1 MHFHLPKPLHGWREF
16 AGEVGIIVV
25 GILIALAGEQ
35 MVETLHWRSQ
45 VSDFRDAVRSEM
57 SINLGTYQFRMK
69 QDRCVE
75 ARLDELQRW
84 LDSWRAGR
92 PLKLSGPIGIPTS
105 LTVNSSAWQS
115 RDADVVSHM
124 GLDEKL
130 EYGHL
135 YTEFANND
143 VHRLDERAAWLEL
156 GDYDGATYLDH
167 HDLMRLQ
174 GLITRARLR
183 DRRMTQNSLR
193 FTRRAAQIG
202 LVPSFDP
209 TWPPA
214 EQVICRPIV
223 PRA

>member
-1 MHFHLPKPLHGWREF
+1 
-16 AGEVGIIVV
+16 
-25 GILIALAGEQ
+25 
-35 MVETLHWRSQ
+35 
-45 VSDFRDAVRSEM
+45 
-57 SINLGTYQFRMK
+57 
-69 QDRCVE
+69 
-75 ARLDELQRW
+75 
-84 LDSWRAGR
+84 
-92 PLKLSGPIGIPTS
+92 
-105 LTVNSSAWQS
+105 
-115 RDADVVSHM
+115 M

-174 GLITRARLR
+174 GLIKRARLR

-193 FTRRAAQIG
+193 FMKRAAQIG
-202 LVPSFDP
+202 LTPRTDP

-214 EQVICRPIV
+214 EQVICRPIL
-223 PRA
+223 PRAAKAAA

>member
-1 MHFHLPKPLHGWREF
+1 MHFHLPKPLHGWRQF

-35 MVETLHWRSQ
+35 LVETLHWRSQ
-45 VSDFRDAVRSEM
+45 VSDFRAAVRSEM
-57 SINLGTYQFRMK
+57 DLNLGTYQFRMSE
-69 QDRCVE
+69 DRCVE

-156 GDYDGATYLDH
+156 GDFDGATYLDH

-193 FTRRAAQIG
+193 FTRRAGQIG
-202 LVPSFDP
+202 LVPRTDP

-214 EQVICRPIV
+214 EQVICRPIL